1 MKKGGEGQLVK
12 KIIGVLC
19 SFGAITEPISWYEYY
34 GVISLF
40 YDRKCKE
47 EWDGIV
53 EQKESMFRPHFL
65 LP

>member
-47 EWDGIV
+47 EGDV
-53 EQKESMFRPHFL
+53 VDKERESMFGPHFL